1 VASQLSMKASERKLV
16 EEKRYEQ
23 MMDLGRQARDKGFG
37 VGACSLDST
46 DVARSF
52 WLAGWHDRDREIIA
66 EHRYGKESFRH
77 SDFW

>member
-1 VASQLSMKASERKLV
+1 VVLPLSIKASERKLI
-16 EEKRYEQ
+16 EEARYEQ

-37 VGACSLDST
+37 VGACNLGIT

-52 WLAGWHDRDREIIA
+52 WLAGWHDRDIEIIA

-77 SDFW
+77 SDLW